1 MKYVIISLIVVVIA
15 LIMISLFYFLWWRK
29 RNTTTNEQR
38 KGIGA
43 LTNDINVQQ
52 KDVNIISTNDK
63 NEDLNTNDET
73 LNKEKVNVS
82 NKLQESDEKKTEQN
96 KWNDFKENKQVNIDK
111 IKNDVEISKPTEY
124 LDFNE
129 LFVQPM
135 NTDDTLYKL
144 DMNNGTIMKGDY
156 DSLMNNVDCQNIDEI
171 DVSKL
176 NDLKDFDKREFKNI
190 ESVIIEEAKK
200 QTTFTLS
207 GSNELF

>member
-29 RNTTTNEQR
+29 RNTTTDEQK
-38 KGIGA
+38 KGIEGKGNQGA
-43 LTNDINVQQ
+43 LTNDQQ
-52 KDVNIISTNDK
+52 KDDEK
-63 NEDLNTNDET
+63 DDLNVDGET

-111 IKNDVEISKPTEY
+111 IKNDVEISRPTEY

-135 NTDDTLYKL
+135 NIDDTLYEL
-144 DMNNGTIMKGDY
+144 DTNNGTMKGNY

>member
-29 RNTTTNEQR
+29 RNTTTDEQK
-38 KGIGA
+38 KGIEGKGA
-43 LTNDINVQQ
+43 LTNDQQ
-52 KDVNIISTNDK
+52 KD
-63 NEDLNTNDET
+63 DLNVDD
-73 LNKEKVNVS
+73 EKVNVS
-82 NKLQESDEKKTEQN
+82 NKFQESDEKKTEQN

-135 NTDDTLYKL
+135 NTDDTLYEL
-144 DMNNGTIMKGDY
+144 DTNNGTMKGNY

>member
-29 RNTTTNEQR
+29 RNTTTDEQK
-38 KGIGA
+38 KGIEGKGA
-43 LTNDINVQQ
+43 LTNDQQ
-52 KDVNIISTNDK
+52 KD
-63 NEDLNTNDET
+63 DL
-73 LNKEKVNVS
+73 NVS
-82 NKLQESDEKKTEQN
+82 NKFQESDEKKAEQN

-135 NTDDTLYKL
+135 NTDDTLYEL
-144 DMNNGTIMKGDY
+144 DTNNGTMKGNY

-176 NDLKDFDKREFKNI
+176 NDQKDFDKREFKNI

>member
-29 RNTTTNEQR
+29 RNTTTDEQK
-38 KGIGA
+38 KGIEGKGA
-43 LTNDINVQQ
+43 LTNDQQ
-52 KDVNIISTNDK
+52 KD
-63 NEDLNTNDET
+63 DLNVDDEM
-73 LNKEKVNVS
+73 NVDKEKVNVS
-82 NKLQESDEKKTEQN
+82 NKFQESDEKKAEQN

-135 NTDDTLYKL
+135 NTDDTLYEL
-144 DMNNGTIMKGDY
+144 DTNNGTMKGNY